1 MSTQNISF
9 PTYKGKPLVRCG
21 DTIYYGDM
29 RDPYVTKL
37 DIKSKK
43 TVDGL
48 DVADKVV
55 VRLMATDPT
64 ISPNKM
70 IERTGERQGLFEA
83 LDMADYWL
91 SKKLSEIKE
100 QKKA

>member
-1 MSTQNISF
+1 MSEQNNAF

-43 TVDGL
+43 NVNGL
-48 DVADKVV
+48 EVADKVV
-55 VRLMATDPT
+55 VRLMATDPN

-70 IERTGERQGLFEA
+70 IERTGERQGLYEA

-91 SKKLSEIKE
+91 TKKLTEV
-100 QKKA
+100 KKG

>member
-1 MSTQNISF
+1 MSEQKSSF

-43 TVDGL
+43 TVKGL
-48 DVADKVV
+48 EVADKVL
-55 VRLMATDPT
+55 VRLMATDPNV
-64 ISPNKM
+64 SPNKM

-91 SKKLSEIKE
+91 TKKLSEL
-100 QKKA
+100 KKA